1 MINYEL
7 IVVSETGDEIITLAE
22 AKNYI
27 RVDTSADD
35 NLINTMIYA
44 ARKNA
49 ETFIGRDIV
58 AKERTM
64 WVDLFENFIEDRIPL
79 LFGPVDEVTAV
90 SDANGDPIAFEVFG
104 IKDKSV
110 KIDQIAKNFTIDY
123 TTSGIN
129 DDLVK
134 QAILQIVSTY
144 YDNRTDY
151 VVGASVN
158 DLPSRAQQILNGYK
172 YLYF

>member
-1 MINYEL
+1 MIDYEV
-7 IVVSETGDEIITLAE
+7 IVNTETGAEPISVSEC
-22 AKNYI
+22 KNYI
-27 RVDTSADD
+27 RIDTSADD
-35 NLINTMIYA
+35 TLLGIMITA

-49 ETFIGRDIV
+49 ETLIGRDII

-64 WVDLFENFIEDRIPL
+64 WVNLWENFIDERINL
-79 LFGPVDEVTAV
+79 LFGPVDEVTDV
-90 SDANGDPIAFEVFG
+90 FDSNGDPITFSVFG

-110 KIDQIAKNFTIDY
+110 KLDQVAQNFTIVY

-129 DDLVK
+129 DSLIK
-134 QAILQIVSTY
+134 QALLQIVSTY
-144 YDNRTDY
+144 YDNRTDF

-158 DLPSRAQQILNGYK
+158 EIPSGSKEILNGYK